1 MALAVF
7 TIGCDST
14 KSETDSGHIILCNVA
29 SHVLFKTRK
38 LNLEPINLS
47 DICVRNFIFR
57 IVFLFL
63 FLRYKTAALLIT
75 IVDHHC

>member
-38 LNLEPINLS
+38 LNLKPINLS

-63 FLRYKTAALLIT
+63 FFAIQNSS